1 MRKPE
6 IMDSRS
12 HRVTTNILRAAL
24 AIAILAVL
32 ALWGLRGLSL
42 ISAALSGIVIFLVSA
57 IGLGIAVA
65 ASAPLRAGRARR

>member
-1 MRKPE
+1 
-6 IMDSRS
+6 MDPRS